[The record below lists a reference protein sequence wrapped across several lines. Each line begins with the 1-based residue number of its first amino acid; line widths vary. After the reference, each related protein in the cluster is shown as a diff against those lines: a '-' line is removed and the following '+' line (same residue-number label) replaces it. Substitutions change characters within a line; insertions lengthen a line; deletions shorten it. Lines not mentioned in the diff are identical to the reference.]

1 MTTANE
7 TEQAEKDSV
16 LSWQGTPINKLN
28 DHDLNVAFS
37 VASTAHPSGF
47 NTVDDAYSMAHELL
61 SVEFIR
67 RGRTPPIPVKL

>member
-47 NTVDDAYSMAHELL
+47 NTVDGA
-61 SVEFIR
+61 
-67 RGRTPPIPVKL
+67 